1 MWESPTEWVDKF
13 FQEELEAHV
22 PRDILKCKEVS
33 REVNFSSAEK
43 MVTLHTLTLTLTL
56 TQRMCVCVCVC
67 VCVHMK

>member
-56 TQRMCVCVCVC
+56 TQPMCVCVC

>member
-43 MVTLHTLTLTLTL
+43 MVTLHTHTRTLTLTLTL
-56 TQRMCVCVCVC
+56 TQRMCVCVCV
-67 VCVHMK
+67 HMK